1 MKKTAWILILFCV
14 ACSKKPKA
22 PIIHVALADSSI
34 KITGIDY
41 AIAGEI
47 NRDSVPEVW
56 ENLVPVYR
64 MPADTDLKDYQPT
77 QHGVYKLQDSAIVF
91 TPDTP
96 FVKGQTYFLRYYQFA
111 GTDIWDYVRG
121 KRKLRS
127 IPYTDFVLKK

>member
-1 MKKTAWILILFCV
+1 MKKILPLLILFTL
-14 ACSKKPKA
+14 ACSKPKPPA
-22 PIIHVALADSSI
+22 IRVAMLTNSI
-34 KITGIDY
+34 KVTGLDY
-41 AIAGEI
+41 AIASEI
-47 NRDSVPEVW
+47 NRDSVPEAW
-56 ENLVPVYR
+56 ESLMPVYR
-64 MPADTDLKDYQPT
+64 MPADTELKDYQPT
-77 QHGVYKLQDSAIVF
+77 QPGVYKLQDSVIVF

>member
-1 MKKTAWILILFCV
+1 MKRFAWLLLLFCL
-14 ACSKKPKA
+14 ACAKKPKA
-22 PIIHVALADSSI
+22 PAIHAVLADSSI

-41 AIAGEI
+41 TIAREI

-56 ENLVPVYR
+56 EDLVPVYR

-77 QHGVYKLQDSAIVF
+77 QHGVYKLLDSAVIF

-96 FVKGQTYFLRYYQFA
+96 FIKGQIYFLRYYQFA